1 MVYRISAWYYDP
13 IKHVTGDNN
22 GTYFWSGI
30 LNLLF
35 QKKLLEKKKV
45 TESTQYVLR
54 VQSYKKKVTDITI
67 EVSNRETRK
76 NKL

>member
-35 QKKLLEKKKV
+35 QKKLQPKMYFEKKKV
-45 TESTQYVLR
+45 AEKYTVCP
-54 VQSYKKKVTDITI
+54 QS
-67 EVSNRETRK
+67 
-76 NKL
+76 L